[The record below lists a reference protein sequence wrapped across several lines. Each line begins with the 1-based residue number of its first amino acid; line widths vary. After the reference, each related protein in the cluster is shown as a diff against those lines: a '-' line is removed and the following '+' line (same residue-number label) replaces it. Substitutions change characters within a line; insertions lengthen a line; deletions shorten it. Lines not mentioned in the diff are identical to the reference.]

1 MRSPCVSRTRRRA
14 RSTAPQVT
22 SRPSLCRYIDESSG
36 VPGKHKALAARL
48 QRKTAEAYR
57 RLWPRLEKAAEG
69 AAAAMPAM
77 ANRTL
82 FQMRST
88 DWLVTSDLDLF
99 MMESQIPSM
108 PPFLMR
114 MLRAGYAAAQLQ
126 SDDAARVAGWAE
138 GSTVDA
144 AELGGT
150 PDVFDCYFGKH
161 ATKADPVPGLMH
173 GHQYVNPAF
182 TVLLNRR
189 ASAAP
194 PCIGCP
200 EK

>member
-1 MRSPCVSRTRRRA
+1 
-14 RSTAPQVT
+14 
-22 SRPSLCRYIDESSG
+22 
-36 VPGKHKALAARL
+36 
-48 QRKTAEAYR
+48 
-57 RLWPRLEKAAEG
+57 
-69 AAAAMPAM
+69 MPAM